1 MIIFFYSRM
10 YSIAISLDNSDY
22 SDTTNDDEDKA
33 ELPDILIV
41 GGVNNPH
48 DFKVTQDAY
57 LINQNTTEKLASYP
71 LPIYGSVGVPFS
83 DLPTICGGK
92 SGRGEVATRQCFQ
105 YEILNDTWRLLS
117 NLQEPRFQSAGT
129 SEFQGEFHDLTLFI
143 HTCVQKY

>member
-1 MIIFFYSRM
+1 M
-10 YSIAISLDNSDY
+10 YSIAISLANSDY
-22 SDTTNDDEDKA
+22 LDISNDDEDKV

-41 GGVNNPH
+41 GGVKNPH

-129 SEFQGEFHDLTLFI
+129 SEFEGEFHDLTLSI